1 MPKSLAFKPLS
12 NVKDF
17 VYSYILEE
25 RELSID
31 TLRENIRTYKS
42 FEELLNQTK
51 IQIDKLK
58 EIKSIYEQYEGAEK
72 NIKLHEYLALKA
84 KDEITE
90 EEIKRIKSYIIKY
103 DEKIKDLDREINLVE
118 NK

>member
-42 FEELLNQTK
+42 FEELLNETK
-51 IQIDKLK
+51 L
-58 EIKSIYEQYEGAEK
+58 
-72 NIKLHEYLALKA
+72 L
-84 KDEITE
+84 
-90 EEIKRIKSYIIKY
+90 
-103 DEKIKDLDREINLVE
+103 
-118 NK
+118 